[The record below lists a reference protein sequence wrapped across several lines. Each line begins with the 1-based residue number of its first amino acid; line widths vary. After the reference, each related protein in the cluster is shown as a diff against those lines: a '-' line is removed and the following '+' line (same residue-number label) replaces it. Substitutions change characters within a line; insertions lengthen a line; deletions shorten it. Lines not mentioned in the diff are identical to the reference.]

1 MKINPDSPDFQRQID
16 SATTPSKTGKAFY
29 ETLASKSQPNVATSN
44 AQALAAAV
52 QGISKHDLTDPVKAN
67 AAIDRAVQEMMERE
81 FGGMCTADREHVA
94 AWLRSDPMMR
104 SALLQGLMSV
114 AN

>member
-16 SATTPSKTGKAFY
+16 SATGASKTGKA
-29 ETLASKSQPNVATSN
+29 LASRNQPNVATSN

-52 QGISKHDLTDPVKAN
+52 QGISKEDLTDPVKAN

-94 AWLRSDPMMR
+94 AWLRSDPLMR